1 MPTNTPTDTP
11 TDTPTNTPTNT
22 PTDTPTAAPTRAAHG
37 CASWCLYDTRPWGT
51 KCGWNVCYHCTD
63 CGAGAGACE
72 QWCYND
78 ARPWQTKCLYNK
90 KCSECHSCQAT
101 GQSSNLVEVDH
112 QVVRQA
118 QHEVSERKQEVAPD
132 LDSQCD
138 GEGSNGKIIIDEL
151 FRLLDK
157 KNDGHLD
164 KDELLP
170 VAKELGMYDGSPAQG
185 SAFYAAW
192 CDEHSID
199 PQKGTDQAQFERGIL
214 ADETVPGVSKLS
226 RAVFNILDTESD
238 HYLTQDEFLYVA
250 RQLGIYTGSSA
261 DWPKFYEDH
270 CAANNI
276 PAKGIS
282 FQNFERVLCKHAS
295 VE

>member
-1 MPTNTPTDTP
+1 MTLGHGKRNACTTK
-11 TDTPTNTPTNT
+11 NAVNV
-22 PTDTPTAAPTRAAHG
+22 TRARQL
-37 CASWCLYDTRPWGT
+37 ASRAIWWKWTIKLFVRRSTRSLRGNRKSHQIST
-51 KCGWNVCYHCTD
+51 VNVM
-63 CGAGAGACE
+63 GKAA
-72 QWCYND
+72 
-78 ARPWQTKCLYNK
+78 K
-90 KCSECHSCQAT
+90 K
-101 GQSSNLVEVDH
+101 
-112 QVVRQA
+112 
-118 QHEVSERKQEVAPD
+118 
-132 LDSQCD
+132 
-138 GEGSNGKIIIDEL
+138 KIIIDEL

-261 DWPKFYEDH
+261 DWPKFYKDH

>member
-1 MPTNTPTDTP
+1 
-11 TDTPTNTPTNT
+11 
-22 PTDTPTAAPTRAAHG
+22 
-37 CASWCLYDTRPWGT
+37 
-51 KCGWNVCYHCTD
+51 
-63 CGAGAGACE
+63 
-72 QWCYND
+72 
-78 ARPWQTKCLYNK
+78 
-90 KCSECHSCQAT
+90 
-101 GQSSNLVEVDH
+101 VEVDH